1 MQKLKMFLKI
11 TLILGISLFLLEA
24 ASFSIFKEKY
34 RLYFGTFLNTGM
46 APEFL
51 FKLLFINFVI
61 AFLIIVI
68 FDSIYES
75 LPGGFLRKSIN
86 FAFLL
91 WALQTIPFLLHFF
104 ISTRFVK
111 DLFLIIFLQYL
122 VIETIIAFIITGI
135 YDEFYLKKR
144 EGKNKIEEKIIK
156 KGEQKDETNIKN
168 IPGN

>member
-1 MQKLKMFLKI
+1 MEKSKMFLKI
-11 TLILGISLFLLEA
+11 TLITGIFLFLLETV
-24 ASFSIFKEKY
+24 SFSIFKEKY
-34 RLYFGTFLNTGM
+34 MLYFGTFLITGI

-51 FKLLFINFVI
+51 LKLLFINFII

-68 FDSIYES
+68 FDSIYKS

-122 VIETIIAFIITGI
+122 IIETIIAFIITGI
-135 YDEFYLKKR
+135 YDEFYLKNR
-144 EGKNKIEEKIIK
+144 VEENKIEGKVI
-156 KGEQKDETNIKN
+156 KGEKKDETGIKN
-168 IPGN
+168 ISDN